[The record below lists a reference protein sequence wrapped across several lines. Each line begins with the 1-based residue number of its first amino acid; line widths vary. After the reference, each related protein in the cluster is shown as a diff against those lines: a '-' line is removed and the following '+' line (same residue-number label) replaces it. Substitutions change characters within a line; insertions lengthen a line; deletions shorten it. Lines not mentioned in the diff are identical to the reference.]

1 MTSSENDK
9 DDPLQTLPNDQ
20 LEVEEASSP
29 KKTTPA
35 KTTGMYDSVQNLIK

>member
-9 DDPLQTLPNDQ
+9 DNPLQTLPIDQ
-20 LEVEEASSP
+20 LEVEEASP

-35 KTTGMYDSVQNLIK
+35 KTTGIYDSFQNLNN

>member
-9 DDPLQTLPNDQ
+9 DNPLQTLPNDQ
-20 LEVEEASSP
+20 LEVEEASS
-29 KKTTPA
+29 KKTTPT